1 MLEVLLKDDPNPSPE
16 VAEIWA
22 ERLGGG
28 VTVEQVIT
36 YAFLHP
42 RRSAQ
47 REGDHSVSALTLP
60 RWLTMF

>member
-22 ERLGGG
+22 ERLGG
-28 VTVEQVIT
+28 EQVIT